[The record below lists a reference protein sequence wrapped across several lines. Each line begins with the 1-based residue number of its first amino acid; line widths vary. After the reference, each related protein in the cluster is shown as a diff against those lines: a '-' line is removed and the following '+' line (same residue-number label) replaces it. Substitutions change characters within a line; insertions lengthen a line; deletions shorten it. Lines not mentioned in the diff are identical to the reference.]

1 MEGLSDDFDVIAV
14 DCLGCGQSDD
24 PPRGFALRD
33 YADCLAG
40 FLTALG
46 MDRAHVGGLSF
57 GSMYALVL
65 YRFQPQRPRS
75 LILAGAYAGWAGS
88 LPPAEVALRVQW
100 VNDILDR
107 PVDEW
112 GPDFLATVYGDDV
125 PPGVLEEAMEIL
137 RDLRPDGFRPVTEA
151 FFDADLRDVLPQIT
165 VPTLLL
171 YGERDER
178 SPRNVAED
186 LHRQIRGSQL
196 VVVPGVGHGIN
207 AEAPEEFNAAVR
219 EFISA

>member
-1 MEGLSDDFDVIAV
+1 M
-14 DCLGCGQSDD
+14 GQRH
-24 PPRGFALRD
+24 PRP
-33 YADCLAG
+33 AG
-40 FLTALG
+40 
-46 MDRAHVGGLSF
+46 
-57 GSMYALVL
+57 
-65 YRFQPQRPRS
+65 
-75 LILAGAYAGWAGS
+75 
-88 LPPAEVALRVQW
+88 
-100 VNDILDR
+100 
-107 PVDEW
+107 DEW
-112 GPDFLATVYGDDV
+112 GPDFLATVYRDDV
-125 PPGVLEEAMEIL
+125 PAGVLGEAMEIL

-165 VPTLLL
+165 VPTLLM

-207 AEAPEEFNAAVR
+207 AEAPDDFNAAVR